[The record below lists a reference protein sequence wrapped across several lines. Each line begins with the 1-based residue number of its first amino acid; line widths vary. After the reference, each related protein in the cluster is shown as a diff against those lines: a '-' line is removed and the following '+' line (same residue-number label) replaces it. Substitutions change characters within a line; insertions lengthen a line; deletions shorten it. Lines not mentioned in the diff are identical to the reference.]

1 MVTEPSGDPA
11 FPVDAVEVGFV
22 VGAWGVKGWVRVRPY
37 SSDPQALFS
46 SRRWFL
52 AEAASAGTGVVPRG
66 GRAEGAG
73 LPNVLRVIDA
83 RAHGGDVVAAV
94 REVSDRDAAQTLKG
108 ARVFVSR
115 ASFPTPQDDEFYW
128 VDLIGLTVVN
138 RQGVVLGTVD
148 GLLETGANAVM
159 RVREAQPAE
168 AASSPRER
176 LLPFVAAHV
185 DRVDLAGRQILVDW
199 DADF

>member
-52 AEAASAGTGVVPRG
+52 AEAASAGAGVVPRG
-66 GRAEGAG
+66 GRAEGAD
-73 LPNVLRVIDA
+73 LPNVLRVTDA

-138 RQGVVLGTVD
+138 RQGVVLGIVD

-159 RVREAQPAE
+159 RVREAQPVE
-168 AASSPRER
+168 AASSLRER

>member
-1 MVTEPSGDPA
+1 MAPQLSEDPP
-11 FPVDAVEVGFV
+11 FPADAVEVGFV
-22 VGAWGVKGWVRVRPY
+22 LGAWGVKGWIRVHPY

-52 AEAASAGTGVVPRG
+52 VEAASAPPGGAAVGPRI
-66 GRAEGAG
+66 EGKA
-73 LPNVLRVIDA
+73 LPHVLRVTDA

-94 REVSDRDAAQTLKG
+94 REVADRDAAQALKG
-108 ARVFVSR
+108 ARIFVSR

-128 VDLIGLTVVN
+128 VDLIGLTVIN
-138 RQGVVLGTVD
+138 RQGVVLGVVD

-159 RVREAQPAE
+159 RVRETSSAAVP
-168 AASSPRER
+168 AASRER

-185 DRVDLAGRQILVDW
+185 DRVDLPGRQILVDW

>member
-1 MVTEPSGDPA
+1 MVNEPSGDPP
-11 FPVDAVEVGFV
+11 FPEDAVEVGLV

-52 AEAASAGTGVVPRG
+52 ADAASSGGGGVPKG
-66 GRAEGAG
+66 GRGEGSA
-73 LPNVLRVIDA
+73 LPAVLRVTDA

-108 ARVFVSR
+108 ARIFVSR

-148 GLLETGANAVM
+148 SLLETGANAVL
-159 RVREAQPAE
+159 RVREAQAVDGAPA
-168 AASSPRER
+168 PRER